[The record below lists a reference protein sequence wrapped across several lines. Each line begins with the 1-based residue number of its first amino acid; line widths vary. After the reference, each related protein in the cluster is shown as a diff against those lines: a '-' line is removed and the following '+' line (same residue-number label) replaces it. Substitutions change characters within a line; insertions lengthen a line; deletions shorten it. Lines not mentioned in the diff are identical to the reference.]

1 MSDFFEFDPLTGIRT
16 DFEYDEITGDAKF
29 HRTQDVQPLLDY
41 NARLRN
47 DNMTD
52 KGIKDS
58 WWLYAKIPPIVMLK
72 MRNKGI
78 NCEDGKHIDRVVK
91 EINEHY
97 PVLKTTQKS
106 MGGKTK
112 QIYVPPY
119 VPKALR

>member
-1 MSDFFEFDPLTGIRT
+1 MPEFFEFDPLTGIRT
-16 DFEYDEITGDAKF
+16 DFEYDEATGEARL
-29 HRTQDVQPLLDY
+29 HRSQDVQPLLDY

-47 DNMTD
+47 DGMTD

-72 MRNKGI
+72 MRIKGI
-78 NCEDGKHIDRVVK
+78 NVEDGRHIDRVVK

-97 PVLKTTQKS
+97 PVLKTTQKH

-112 QIYVPPY
+112 QIYIP
-119 VPKALR
+119 